1 MTVLTVFYKLLYN
14 KNSTEPG
21 TLYAEKIRLSRC
33 DANGDDVKHNYDHCK
48 ELALSVIDA
57 YITEA
62 AMEYF
67 KMDTP
72 DSEKCNFQVNMKDLP
87 DSEKQN
93 LILQK

>member
-33 DANGDDVKHNYDHCK
+33 DAHGDDVKHNYDHCK
-48 ELALSVIDA
+48 ELAVSVIDS

-72 DSEKCNFQVNMKDLP
+72 DSEKCNFPVNMKDLP